1 MDILKNKGFVM
12 VLLSFLIFAYSTCS
26 CIYAKEEMKQQS
38 DVANLEQIKILLN
51 EGLEYLKVNAF
62 IQAKDKFD
70 KALKIAPDEM
80 AGEIKGLVAQVSDM
94 ESRSVRMEELT
105 KDTKDVV
112 IRGEEE
118 ARKLSE
124 LQQNIIQFEREQKKR
139 IYLERGKLSFDQ
151 GEYEQALLEFNKIL
165 VINSQDKDA
174 NLNIEKTNSAI
185 EKDKQMQVKRIQ
197 EYRVNARTYERDEKY
212 DRAMDELKKIIVANP
227 TDAEALEFMEEIQL
241 AKAEM
246 DEYKRL
252 EDMVNTGKEHLKNR
266 DYDEAIKI
274 WEKVL
279 KEEQD
284 YPGIET
290 LIAQGKFNKS
300 KKEMNVVE
308 DKYRAERE
316 KKMLEVDSAFVPVLG
331 GVAKEKQKQTV
342 EDEDFLAIKAIKE
355 TIKQKKVSLE
365 FTDADLRSVILFLSR
380 QSGVNM
386 MIDEAIFAAETAA
399 MEGMAAAGAPG
410 AGMGATGA
418 GIGMETIPTV
428 PVSTYN
434 VTASL
439 RDISLMDAL
448 SLILRSR
455 GLNYEIYPNVIWIS
469 SSDRIDNVPME
480 TLETKIFD
488 LQFGGPIRGQLRPQP
503 LQLETIS
510 FGESSGSSG
519 SSSGE

>member
-1 MDILKNKGFVM
+1 M
-12 VLLSFLIFAYSTCS
+12 VFLLFLIFAYSTCS

-62 IQAKDKFD
+62 MQAKDKFG

-94 ESRSVRMEELT
+94 ESRSIRMEKLT

-139 IYLERGKLSFDQ
+139 IYIERGKLSFDQ

-174 NLNIEKTNSAI
+174 ILNIGKTNSAI

-197 EYRVNARTYERDEKY
+197 KYRVNARRYERDEKY
-212 DRAMDELKKIIVANP
+212 DRAMDELKKIIVVNP
-227 TDAEALEFMEEIQL
+227 TDAEALEFMEEVKL

-252 EDMVNTGKEHLKNR
+252 EDMVNTGKEHLKNK

-290 LIAQGKFNKS
+290 LIAQAKFNKS

-308 DKYRAERE
+308 DKYRAKRE
-316 KKMLEVDSAFVPVLG
+316 KKMLEIDSAFVPVLG
-331 GVAKEKQKQTV
+331 GVKEEKQKQTV

-365 FTDADLRSVILFLSR
+365 FTDADLRSVILFLAR

-386 MIDEAIFAAETAA
+386 MIDEAIFSAETTTI
-399 MEGMAAAGAPG
+399 EGGNIPPAVSGRGTPTMPP
-410 AGMGATGA
+410 GATGA
-418 GIGMETIPTV
+418 GGVGVETIPTV

-469 SSDRIDNVPME
+469 SNDRIDNVPME
-480 TLETKIFD
+480 TLETRIFD
-488 LQFGGPIRGQLRPQP
+488 LQFGAPIRGQIRPEP
-503 LQLETIS
+503 LQLETIT
-510 FGESSGSSG
+510 FGESGSSG
-519 SSSGE
+519 GGDE